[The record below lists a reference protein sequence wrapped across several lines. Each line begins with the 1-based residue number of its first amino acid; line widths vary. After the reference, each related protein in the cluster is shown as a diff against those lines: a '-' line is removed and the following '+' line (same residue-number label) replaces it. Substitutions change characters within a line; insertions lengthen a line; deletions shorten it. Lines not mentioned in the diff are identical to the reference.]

1 MIPGGHGE
9 VSLKH
14 LIIDEVEGR
23 QDATSLFAG
32 EARLENQ
39 VGRHVRKERWPQ
51 STDKGVAKVDLS
63 QAFVII
69 FSDELFEYHHALLS
83 NGPVNA

>member
-1 MIPGGHGE
+1 ME
-9 VSLKH
+9 H
-14 LIIDEVEGR
+14 LVIDEVEGR
-23 QDATSLFAG
+23 QDATGFFAG
-32 EARLENQ
+32 QARLEYQ
-39 VGRHVRKERWPQ
+39 IGRHVRKEGWPQ